1 MPSEIALTNLRLWV
15 MRFKLEN
22 FDFES
27 AISTLDK
34 HFVDSGFTG
43 PLAVVLR
50 EVIRSRNAIEDREV
64 LKGVAYAVACGVERH
79 VRLDIRRPP
88 TDSQANLTAS
98 ITIAVN
104 RSGLS
109 DDYKRRVITDFNK
122 HQELAAEL
130 LHEALTY
137 RGM

>member
-15 MRFKLEN
+15 MRFKLGN

-34 HFVDSGFTG
+34 HMPDSEFTG

-79 VRLDIRRPP
+79 VRVGIRRPP
-88 TDSQANLTAS
+88 TDNQANMVAS
-98 ITIAVN
+98 ITVAIN
-104 RSGLS
+104 RSALS
-109 DDYKRRVITDFNK
+109 ADYKLRVIADLNK
-122 HQELAAEL
+122 HQELAASL
-130 LHEALTY
+130 FHEALTY
-137 RGM
+137 SGI

>member
-1 MPSEIALTNLRLWV
+1 MPSEVALTNLRLWV

-34 HFVDSGFTG
+34 HFVGSGFTG

-79 VRLDIRRPP
+79 VRLGIRRPP

-109 DDYKRRVITDFNK
+109 DDYKQRVITDLNK

-137 RGM
+137 GGV